1 LLAGLCGFGL
11 HVGYSCMAGNMVK
24 DICDSLIGIQN
35 ECCDAGTKV
44 GLRMM
49 IAMVD
54 ANVMCG

>member
-1 LLAGLCGFGL
+1 
-11 HVGYSCMAGNMVK
+11 VGYSCMAGNMVK